1 MFNKTDMAKS
11 GDGKNRASLITSTK
25 VSESKIQL
33 ANSPNAAK
41 ADGEKQ
47 YHISGYLKRLSLET
61 KATILAIAIST
72 IPALAIGA
80 IAYNLASKSLTK
92 QVTQSQ
98 TAEAVGLTDKVN
110 RFMSERYRDIQIL
123 SNLPL
128 LTNGNFTSKVNTQE
142 KQAILDKIL
151 TAYQTYN
158 SIAVF
163 DTDGDLIVQSSGEP
177 VDNQK
182 DNNYFQETLQKE
194 AAVISQPEKSPNI
207 YIAAPI
213 KDTVTGKTLAV
224 VRTSLPTKVL
234 TETIKN
240 YAVNSHQYALLDNS
254 GKVFLSSQKELLGK
268 EAKAEYPGLAKILGT
283 NNINTLTTVPQHH
296 HKRQLISYVP
306 APKIA
311 GLPNLNWQVLLT
323 TDAAILY
330 GTQQQLLWVVSIGT
344 GLIGLIVAAIAAWL
358 AKRTTQPILNATAAV
373 AKLGQGELNTRIA
386 SAREDEL
393 GVLSTNID
401 NMAAQLQVLVNE
413 QAEIAHAKTITQPTS
428 TAEPPTHEALQLQ
441 LLELLNDIEGA
452 AKGDLTVR
460 ADVTDGEIGT
470 VADFFNSI
478 VENLRDIVTQ
488 VKQAATQVNTAIGS
502 NETAIH
508 QLADEALVQAEEISR
523 ALDAVDNMTH
533 SMQAVA
539 NSAEQAATVANN
551 AAQNASK
558 SEEAMYLTVQ
568 NILSLRETVGETA
581 QKVKRLGESSQQISR
596 VVSLINQIAMQ
607 TNLLA
612 INAGIEAA
620 RAGEEGQGFAVV
632 AEEVGELAVR
642 SAAATQ
648 EIEQIV
654 ENIQRETSA
663 VVQAIEIGTTQVGEG
678 ARVVEAAKQNLGQIF
693 DVSRQID
700 SLVQSISSATASQVQ
715 TSQTVSLLMKDIAAI
730 SQRTSDSSSLVG
742 QSLKQTVEISHK
754 LQETVETF
762 KVN

>member
-1 MFNKTDMAKS
+1 MFNRTGMAKS
-11 GDGKNRASLITSTK
+11 RDGKNRPSLIKSTK
-25 VSESKIQL
+25 VSDNKIQL
-33 ANSPNAAK
+33 FNSSDSAINT
-41 ADGEKQ
+41 GFI
-47 YHISGYLKRLSLET
+47 HHHLGRYLKWQSLET

-72 IPALAIGA
+72 IPSLLIGG
-80 IAYNLASKSLTK
+80 IAYNLANKSLTK
-92 QVTQSQ
+92 QITQSQ
-98 TAEAVGLTDKVN
+98 TAAAISLTDKVN
-110 RFMSERYRDIQIL
+110 RFMFERYGDVQVL
-123 SNLPL
+123 SNLSL
-128 LTNGNFTSKVNTQE
+128 LTNSNFPNNINNLE
-142 KQAILDKIL
+142 KQVLLDKIL
-151 TAYQTYN
+151 TAYKAYE

-163 DTDGDLIVQSSGEP
+163 DTNGSLIVQSSGQSL
-177 VDNQK
+177 DNQK
-182 DNNYFQETLQKE
+182 DNIYFQETLQKD
-194 AAVISQPEKSPNI
+194 AVVISQPENANI
-207 YIAAPI
+207 YITAPI
-213 KDTVTGKTLAV
+213 KDTVTSKTLGV
-224 VRTSLPTKVL
+224 IRTSLPTISLQEV
-234 TETIKN
+234 IKAN
-240 YAVNSHQYALLDNS
+240 GYQYALLDKS
-254 GKVFLSSQKELLGK
+254 GTVFLSSQKELLGK
-268 EAKAEYPGLAKILGT
+268 AVKTEYPELAKILAK
-283 NNINTLTTVPQHH
+283 NNVSTLTTVPKSSRKQ
-296 HKRQLISYVP
+296 QLVSYVP
-306 APKIA
+306 TQKIV
-311 GLPNLNWQVLLT
+311 GLPDLNWQVLLA
-323 TDAAILY
+323 TDTASLY
-330 GTQQQLLWVVSIGT
+330 GTQQQLFWLITIGT
-344 GLIGLIVAAIAAWL
+344 VLIGAIVAAIAAWL
-358 AKRTTQPILNATAAV
+358 AKRTIQPILNATAAV
-373 AKLGQGELNTRIA
+373 TKLGKGELDTRLA
-386 SAREDEL
+386 SQREDEL
-393 GVLSTNID
+393 GVLSANID
-401 NMAAQLQVLVNE
+401 NMATQLQALVNE
-413 QAEIAHAKTITQPTS
+413 QAEIAQAKKTIIRPVS
-428 TAEPPTHEALQLQ
+428 IGEAPTHEALQIQ

-460 ADVTDGEIGT
+460 AEVTDGEIGT

-488 VKQAATQVNTAIGS
+488 VKQAATQVNTAIGT
-502 NETAIH
+502 NETSIR
-508 QLADEALVQAEEISR
+508 QLAEEALLQVGEISR

-539 NSAEQAATVANN
+539 TSAEQAATVANN

-632 AEEVGELAVR
+632 AEEVGELAAR

-678 ARVVEAAKQNLGQIF
+678 ARVVEEAKQNLSQIF

-700 SLVQSISSATASQVQ
+700 SLVKSISSATASQVQ
-715 TSQTVSLLMKDIAAI
+715 TSQTVGLLMKDITAI
-730 SQRTSDSSSLVG
+730 SQRTSDSSRVIC
-742 QSLKQTVEISHK
+742 QSLKETVEISNK

>member
-11 GDGKNRASLITSTK
+11 GDGKKRASLFSSTK
-25 VSESKIQL
+25 ASNNKIQPL
-33 ANSPNAAK
+33 TSYNSAK
-41 ADGEKQ
+41 SDSNIQLDIGGHLRK
-47 YHISGYLKRLSLET
+47 LSLET

-72 IPALAIGA
+72 IPALVMGA
-80 IAYNLASKSLTK
+80 IAYNFANKSLTK
-92 QVTQSQ
+92 QITLSQ

-110 RFMSERYRDIQIL
+110 RYMSERYRDIQVL

-128 LTNGNFTSKVNTQE
+128 LAGNFNRNGNTQE
-142 KQAILDKIL
+142 KQALLDKIL
-151 TAYQTYN
+151 TAYKAYD

-163 DTDGDLIVQSSGEP
+163 DTDGDLIMQSSGKPLE
-177 VDNQK
+177 NQK
-182 DNNYFQETLQKE
+182 ANTYFQETLKKDV
-194 AAVISQPEKSPNI
+194 AVISQPDNANI
-207 YIAAPI
+207 YLAAPI
-213 KDTVTGKTLAV
+213 KDTVTGRTIAI
-224 VRTSLPTKVL
+224 VRTSLPTKAL
-234 TETIKN
+234 EETIKN
-240 YAVNSHQYALLDNS
+240 YAANDHQYSLLDNS
-254 GKVFLSSQKELLGK
+254 GKVFLSSQKQLLGK
-268 EAKAEYPGLAKILGT
+268 AAKTEYPVLARIAGT
-283 NNINTLTTVPQHH
+283 TINTVTTVPQSHR
-296 HKRQLISYVP
+296 KQQLISYVP
-306 APKIA
+306 PQKIA
-311 GLPNLNWQVLLT
+311 DLPDLNWPVLLA
-323 TDAAILY
+323 TDTAILY
-330 GTQQQLLWVVSIGT
+330 GTQQQLLWIVSIGT
-344 GLIGLIVAAIAAWL
+344 GLIGLIVAAIAAWI

-373 AKLGQGELNTRIA
+373 AKLGQGELDTRLT
-386 SAREDEL
+386 SEREDEL
-393 GVLSTNID
+393 GVLSANIN
-401 NMAAQLQVLVNE
+401 NMAAQLQVLVKE
-413 QAEIAHAKTITQPTS
+413 QAEVVRPKTIIQPTS
-428 TAEPPTHEALQLQ
+428 TGEQPTHEALQLQ

-452 AKGDLTVR
+452 ARGDLTVR

-508 QLADEALVQAEEISR
+508 KLADEALVQAEEINR
-523 ALDAVDNMTH
+523 ALDAVNNMTR
-533 SMQAVA
+533 SMQTVA

-632 AEEVGELAVR
+632 AEEVGELAAR

-663 VVQAIEIGTTQVGEG
+663 VVQAMEIGTTQVGEG
-678 ARVVEAAKQNLGQIF
+678 ARVVEEAKQNLGQIF

-742 QSLKQTVEISHK
+742 KSLKQTVEISHK

>member
-1 MFNKTDMAKS
+1 MAKS

-25 VSESKIQL
+25 VSENKIQL
-33 ANSPNAAK
+33 STSANHAK
-41 ADGEKQ
+41 ADGSIQ
-47 YHISGYLKRLSLET
+47 NHIGAYFKRLSLET
-61 KATILAIAIST
+61 KVTILAIAIST
-72 IPALAIGA
+72 IPALTIGA

-110 RFMSERYRDIQIL
+110 RFMSERYRDIQL
-123 SNLPL
+123 LANLPL
-128 LTNGNFTSKVNTQE
+128 LTNGNFTSNINAQE
-142 KQAILDKIL
+142 KQVLLDKIL
-151 TAYQTYN
+151 AAYQTYD

-163 DTDGDLIVQSSGEP
+163 DTDGDLIAQSSGEP
-177 VDNQK
+177 LNNQK
-182 DNNYFQETLQKE
+182 DNSYFQETLQKD
-194 AAVISQPEKSPNI
+194 AAVISQSDKSTNI
-207 YIAAPI
+207 YLAAPI
-213 KDTVTGKTLAV
+213 KDTATGRTIAV
-224 VRTSLPTKVL
+224 VRTSLPTKAL
-234 TETIKN
+234 EETIKN
-240 YAVNSHQYALLDNS
+240 YAVNGHQYALLDNS
-254 GKVFLSSQKELLGK
+254 GKIFLSSQKSLLGK
-268 EAKAEYPGLAKILGT
+268 TAKAEYPGLEKILAK
-283 NNINTLTTVPQHH
+283 NNIDTLTTVPQSHH
-296 HKRQLISYVP
+296 HRQLISYVP

-311 GLPNLNWQVLLT
+311 GLSELNWQVLLT

-330 GTQQQLLWVVSIGT
+330 GTQQQLLWIVSIGT

-373 AKLGQGELNTRIA
+373 AKLGQGELNTRLA
-386 SAREDEL
+386 SDREDEL
-393 GVLSTNID
+393 GVLSANID

-413 QAEIAHAKTITQPTS
+413 QAEIAHTKTRSELSSTS
-428 TAEPPTHEALQLQ
+428 ELSTHEALQLQ

-452 AKGDLTVR
+452 ARGDLTVR

-502 NETAIH
+502 NETAIRH
-508 QLADEALVQAEEISR
+508 LADEALVQAEEINR
-523 ALDAVDNMTH
+523 ALDTVNNMTH

-620 RAGEEGQGFAVV
+620 RAGDEGQGFAVV

-663 VVQAIEIGTTQVGEG
+663 VVKAIEIGTTQVGEG
-678 ARVVEAAKQNLGQIF
+678 ARVVEEAKQNLGQIF

-700 SLVQSISSATASQVQ
+700 SLVQSISFATASQVQ

-742 QSLKQTVEISHK
+742 KSLKQTVEISHK